1 MKKNYLLTFAIII
14 VASLVL
20 SACEMIPF
28 LNVIQGTGN
37 LISET
42 RQVRDFNAIQ
52 LDGAG
57 RLIITQGT
65 TESLEIQAEDNIIT
79 ELTSE
84 VQDNKLILGF
94 QESPLRKQIIPT
106 ETITYTL
113 TVINLTEVSINGAAD
128 LDIDTLKTSSLELVI
143 NGAGQI
149 NIGQLTAD
157 NLAVKLSGTGTIAVS
172 GQVPA
177 QSIIIEGAGNYQA
190 GDLETNVTDIEISGL
205 GNGTVWATTTL
216 DVTISGGGS
225 LAYYGN
231 PEVTKDISG
240 LSRINNLGVK

>member
-1 MKKNYLLTFAIII
+1 MKKKYLLTFAILIMASII
-14 VASLVL
+14 L

-28 LNVIQGTGN
+28 FNVVQGTGN
-37 LISET
+37 LITEN
-42 RQVRDFNAIQ
+42 RQVSDFNAIQ

-113 TVINLTEVSINGAAD
+113 TVINLTEVTINGAAD
-128 LDIDTLKTSSLELVI
+128 LDIDTLNTSSLELVI

-157 NLAVKLSGTGTIAVS
+157 NLAVKLAGTGTITVS

-177 QSIIIEGAGNYQA
+177 QSIAIEGAGNYQA
-190 GDLETNVTDIEISGL
+190 GDLETSSTDIEISGL

-216 DVTISGGGS
+216 AVTISGGGS
-225 LAYYGN
+225 LEYYGN
-231 PEVTKDISG
+231 PEVSEDISG